1 MSNRNNP
8 HRGPRA
14 IRLRPRPNANL
25 RPESYYTKKIAA
37 REKAAEGELLAIMK
51 EETYT
56 NRQLDDYEIEDR
68 QQTMRNIMKTRAK
81 DRKKD
86 RRDAQ
91 TRLARRKK
99 IHAKTIKN
107 MDRHRKL
114 NSLILIRNIEEVNA
128 DFNARIARIEEQRK
142 VALQRV
148 TTQYHE
154 VDYREFERS
163 QLLVADKKTW

>member
-37 REKAAEGELLAIMK
+37 REKATKGQLLAILK
-51 EETYT
+51 EETYSS
-56 NRQLDDYEIEDR
+56 RQLDDHEIESR
-68 QQTMRNIMKTRAK
+68 QQTIRNIIKTRAK
-81 DRKKD
+81 DKKKD
-86 RRDAQ
+86 IRDAQ

-114 NSLILIRNIEEVNA
+114 NSLILITNIEEVNA
-128 DFNARIARIEEQRK
+128 DFDARIAKIQQERN
-142 VALQRV
+142 VALQRLKK
-148 TTQYHE
+148 QYHE
-154 VDYREFERS
+154 IDYREYERS
-163 QLLVADKKTW
+163 QLLVADKMTW